1 MGLLKMVFLVN
12 WIKEL
17 ISKLNL
23 KSKDQETVM
32 PKVGRKHFSYTKSGQ
47 KAATKYAKTTGRKVT
62 KRKPT
67 KRA

>member
-1 MGLLKMVFLVN
+1 
-12 WIKEL
+12 
-17 ISKLNL
+17 
-23 KSKDQETVM
+23 M